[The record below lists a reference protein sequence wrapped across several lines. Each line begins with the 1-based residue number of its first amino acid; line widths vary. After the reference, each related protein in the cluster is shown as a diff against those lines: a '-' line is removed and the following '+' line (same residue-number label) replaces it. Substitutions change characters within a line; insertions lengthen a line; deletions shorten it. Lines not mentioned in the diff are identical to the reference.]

1 MTSILPADPP
11 ASNTI
16 SVQRNTTRYFIYL
29 AVFIL
34 FFCYTVLPIIGSD
47 LSRFPGNL
55 DDARLN
61 LYVLEHS
68 YKYISGQESA
78 FWTAGF
84 FYPHQNVVAYS
95 DNHLGSSVFYVP
107 FRMMGFDRETAFQ
120 FWIISGFVLNFAAM
134 AFVLDR
140 SGFGRLAVSLGAAVF
155 TFSPVQILHL
165 GHIQVLHRMP
175 IPLAWYFLDRF
186 LDEYHTS
193 SLALALAFLSW
204 QFYMSIYLGYF
215 LFLLMSF
222 YTIGVMI
229 ERNKSVIAHYL
240 DATSSRF
247 RLCHAGLVLA
257 FGFSLFPLY
266 VHYSAPGISRNTVG
280 EVRHLLPRPVS
291 YLLGS
296 RHELIER
303 LLGGEIDVHS
313 TQPWEHTLFVGLIP
327 WVALL
332 AGTVLAIRGGDS
344 SATKLRRVS
353 FMFWGVFFLT
363 LSVHSLSPYR
373 LLVQCLPILTGIRV
387 MSRVTHVLLLPFAYM
402 TAAGIERLFRK
413 PLTWLPGKLAGLAAV
428 VVCLAFA
435 WETKVGSITVNKAE
449 AQRRIATLEKSLGLV
464 ERRPKVS
471 EGGPVLA
478 ALWLDTSEPAIVRQL
493 DAMLA
498 AQDLNIVTVNG
509 YSRFSA
515 PGFRYPTD
523 CQTLAEVLR
532 DYARILPMFS
542 GRDVAGRVRIAPGAV
557 SCGGHFDARV
567 SRSAGPLPDDAYAAA
582 IAPQCLVCP
591 TIPGSLLKVLV
602 NVTNL
607 SQHPWPQEGI
617 ALSARFVRTND
628 GAALSGFDNRVYI
641 GTDFSPHQSKQY
653 ILEMKAPAWA
663 GQYNLEIDMVQDMV
677 TWFSDKHTKR
687 GELPVSVSGPDAP
700 CPASCAPPSPAT
712 PRAAAGAVYDC
723 DPGTLC
729 LPVFQKSARHL
740 GGRLRG
746 GWGGGRSHPRIASC
760 RAEETCRSTARS

>member
-1 MTSILPADPP
+1 MPVLPNFPKRPTVTSILPAGPP
-11 ASNTI
+11 AHNTI
-16 SVQRNTTRYFIYL
+16 SVQRNAARYFIYL
-29 AVFIL
+29 TVFVL

-61 LYVLEHS
+61 NYLLEHS

-95 DNHLGSSVFYVP
+95 DNHLGSSIFYVP

-120 FWIISGFVLNFAAM
+120 FWIVTGFALNFAAM

-140 SGFGRLAVSLGAAVF
+140 FGFGRLAVSLGAAVF
-155 TFSPVQILHL
+155 AFSPVQILHL
-165 GHIQVLHRMP
+165 GHIQLLHRMP
-175 IPLAWYFLDRF
+175 VPLAWYFLDRF
-186 LDEYHTS
+186 LDGYRPS

-204 QFYMSIYLGYF
+204 QFYISMYLGYF
-215 LFLLMSF
+215 LLLLMCF
-222 YTIGVMI
+222 YVIGVMI
-229 ERNKSVIAHYL
+229 ERNKSIVAHYL
-240 DATSSRF
+240 DATSRWS
-247 RLCHAGLVLA
+247 RLCHVGLVLA

-266 VHYSAPGISRNTVG
+266 VHYSAPGIDKNTVG
-280 EVRHLLPRPVS
+280 QLRHLLPRPVS

-296 RHELIER
+296 RYELVEKV
-303 LLGGEIDVHS
+303 LGGEIDVHS
-313 TQPWEHTLFVGLIP
+313 TMPWEHTLFVGLIP

-363 LSVHSLSPYR
+363 LSVASQSPYR
-373 LLVQCLPILTGIRV
+373 LLVRLVPMLTGIRV
-387 MSRVTHVLLLPFAYM
+387 VARVTHVLLLPFAYM

-413 PLTWLPGKLAGLAAV
+413 PLKWLPGKLAGLAAV
-428 VVCLAFA
+428 AICLAFA
-435 WETKVGSITVNKAE
+435 WETNVGSITVNKAD
-449 AQRRIATLEKSLGLV
+449 AQRRIATLEKSLGLE

-509 YSRFSA
+509 YSRFSP

-523 CQTLAEVLR
+523 CRTLAEMLR
-532 DYARILPMFS
+532 EDAKLLPMFS
-542 GRDVAGRVRIAPGAV
+542 TRDVARRVRIAPSAV
-557 SCGGHFDARV
+557 TCSGHFDAQA

-591 TIPGSLLKVLV
+591 ATPGSLLKVLV

-663 GQYNLEIDMVQDMV
+663 GQYRLEIDLVQDMV

-687 GELPVSVSGPDAP
+687 GELPVSLSGPDAP
-700 CPASCAPPSPAT
+700 GSAGCAPPSPAT
-712 PRAAAGAVYDC
+712 PR
-723 DPGTLC
+723 
-729 LPVFQKSARHL
+729 
-740 GGRLRG
+740 GRL
-746 GWGGGRSHPRIASC
+746 W
-760 RAEETCRSTARS
+760 

>member
-1 MTSILPADPP
+1 MPADPP
-11 ASNTI
+11 APNRI
-16 SVQRNTTRYFIYL
+16 SVQRNAARYFIYL
-29 AVFIL
+29 AVFVL

-55 DDARLN
+55 DDARFNNYL
-61 LYVLEHS
+61 LEHS

-95 DNHLGSSVFYVP
+95 DNHLGSSIFYVP

-120 FWIISGFVLNFAAM
+120 FWIITGLALNFAAM

-155 TFSPVQILHL
+155 AFSPVQILHL
-165 GHIQVLHRMP
+165 GHIQLLHRMP
-175 IPLAWYFLDRF
+175 VPLAWYFLDRF
-186 LDEYHTS
+186 LDGYRPS

-204 QFYMSIYLGYF
+204 QFYMSMYLGYF
-215 LFLLMSF
+215 LLLLMCF
-222 YTIGVMI
+222 YVIAVVI
-229 ERNKSVIAHYL
+229 QRNRSIIAHYL
-240 DATSSRF
+240 DATSSHSL
-247 RLCHAGLVLA
+247 LCHVGLVLA

-266 VHYSAPGISRNTVG
+266 VHYSAPGIDKNTVG
-280 EVRHLLPRPVS
+280 QLRHLLPRPVS

-296 RHELIER
+296 RYELVEKV
-303 LLGGEIDVHS
+303 LGGEIDVHS
-313 TQPWEHTLFVGLIP
+313 TMPWEHTLFVGLIP

-363 LSVHSLSPYR
+363 LSVASQSPYR
-373 LLVQCLPILTGIRV
+373 LLVRLVPMLTGIRV
-387 MSRVTHVLLLPFAYM
+387 VARITHVLLLPFAYM
-402 TAAGIERLFRK
+402 TAVGIERLFRNPPK
-413 PLTWLPGKLAGLAAV
+413 WLPGKLAGLAAV
-428 VVCLAFA
+428 AICLAFA
-435 WETKVGSITVNKAE
+435 WETNVGSITVNKAD
-449 AQRRIATLEKSLGLV
+449 AQRRIATLEKSLGLE

-478 ALWLDTSEPAIVRQL
+478 ALWLDNSEPAIVRQL

-509 YSRFSA
+509 YSRFLP
-515 PGFRYPTD
+515 PGFQYPTD
-523 CQTLAEVLR
+523 CSTLAEMLR
-532 DYARILPMFS
+532 DYAKLLPMFS
-542 GRDVAGRVRIAPGAV
+542 TRDLARRVRIAPGAV
-557 SCGGHFDARV
+557 SCGGYYDAQA

-591 TIPGSLLKVLV
+591 ATPGSLLKVLV

-607 SQHPWPQEGI
+607 SRHSWPQEGI

-663 GQYNLEIDMVQDMV
+663 GQYRLEIDMVQDMV

-687 GELPVSVSGPDAP
+687 GELPVSMNGPDAP
-700 CPASCAPPSPAT
+700 GSAGCAPPSPAT
-712 PRAAAGAVYDC
+712 PRAAADRTGAFDLSGVAGFHAAEGRD
-723 DPGTLC
+723 
-729 LPVFQKSARHL
+729 QWSSAIP
-740 GGRLRG
+740 LR
-746 GWGGGRSHPRIASC
+746 
-760 RAEETCRSTARS
+760 